1 MSFCRTENEISS
13 FLQVS
18 QGLSENFRKKKKC
31 LLNNYYKNSCPR
43 LFLQVQ
49 NYFYWYFPYLNLL
62 IWFDFILGFLN
73 VGRFTEAVLRIWMH
87 SLLSSDEF
95 NTTSSRITSSHN
107 LAQAVPKPCD
117 LRTTLDSL
125 NYWQSKD
132 LSFT

>member
-1 MSFCRTENEISS
+1 MYIYIKLWVFAEQRMRFLLFCRCPRAYQRT
-13 FLQVS
+13 F
-18 QGLSENFRKKKKC
+18 GKKKKC

-49 NYFYWYFPYLNLL
+49 NSFYWYFPYLNRL
-62 IWFDFILGFLN
+62 IWSDFILGFLN
-73 VGRFTEAVLRIWMH
+73 VGRFTEAVLPIWMH

-117 LRTTLDSL
+117 LRTTLDS
-125 NYWQSKD
+125 
-132 LSFT
+132 